1 MKHIVIAQP
10 LGIPSALFRRLSKP
24 LEEKGF
30 TFTVFDTVPQDQQE
44 LGRRIGDADL
54 LVIANYPLKKEALD
68 CASSLKYICVAFT
81 GVDHVDLDACRARNI
96 SVSNCAGYSTQS
108 VAELVFGLI
117 LSLLRKIPEG
127 NETVRNGGTSA
138 GLRGQE
144 IGGKTLGIIGTG
156 AIGCRV
162 AEIAKVFGA
171 HVIGFSRSRK
181 SPIISYTDLD
191 TLLRTSDIVT
201 VHLPL
206 NEETRHFLSKEK
218 LSLLKENAVLINTA
232 RGGVIDNDALAGLLT
247 EGKIRAAGIDVFDGE
262 PPLPRDTSLLSAP
275 HTVLMPHIGFDTEE
289 SMERRAA
296 IVMDNLTSY
305 LEGKQK
311 NIIC

>member
-10 LGIPSALFRRLSKP
+10 LGISASLFRRLAGP

-30 TFTVFDTVPQDQQE
+30 TFTVFDTVPQSQQE
-44 LGRRIGDADL
+44 LGERIKDADL
-54 LVIANYPLKKEALD
+54 LVIANYPLRKEALD
-68 CASSLKYICVAFT
+68 RAASLQYICVAFT
-81 GVDHVDLDACRARNI
+81 GVDHVDLSTCRERNI

-108 VAELVFGLI
+108 VAELVFGLL

-127 NETVRNGGTSA
+127 NETVRNGGTA
-138 GLRGQE
+138 QGLRGEE

-156 AIGCRV
+156 TIGCRV
-162 AEIAKVFGA
+162 AEIARVFGA
-171 HVIGFSRSRK
+171 NVIGCSRSKK
-181 SPIISYTDLD
+181 SPVISYTDLD
-191 TLLRTSDIVT
+191 TLLRTSDIIT

-206 NEETRHFLSKEK
+206 NEETRHFLDKEK

-232 RGGVIDNDALAGLLT
+232 RGGVIDNEALADLLR
-247 EGKIRAAGIDVFDGE
+247 EGKIRAAGIDVFDSE
-262 PPLPRDTSLLSAP
+262 PPLPPDTALLSAP
-275 HTVLMPHIGFDTEE
+275 RTVLMPHIGFDTKE

-296 IVMDNLTSY
+296 IVMDNLESY
-305 LEGKQK
+305 IAGKQK